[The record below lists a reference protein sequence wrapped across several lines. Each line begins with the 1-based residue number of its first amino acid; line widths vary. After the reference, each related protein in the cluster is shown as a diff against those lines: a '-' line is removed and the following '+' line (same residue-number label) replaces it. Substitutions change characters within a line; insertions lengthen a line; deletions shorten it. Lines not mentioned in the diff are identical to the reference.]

1 MFLLYYPA
9 GIVSNRDFKL
19 QSLGRNVIISI
30 RVGITGRQNRQL
42 LMEGEKQQGEK

>member
-19 QSLGRNVIISI
+19 QSPGRNVIISI
-30 RVGITGRQNRQL
+30 SGITGRQNRQL
-42 LMEGEKQQGEK
+42 LMDGEKQQQGEK